1 MARSQNFSSVS
12 MPYWTKILMSSHL
25 PSKALFSSPSFFLLI
40 SSSLSATFLL
50 MCCEIF
56 FTLPSLWR

>member
-25 PSKALFSSPSFFLLI
+25 SSNALLSSPSFFFDI

-50 MCCEIF
+50 MCWEIF
-56 FTLPSLWR
+56 FTLPSLCR